1 MMSFK
6 AFLGTQEDTITDEE
20 AIKRYNEY
28 KLEFRRQQLN
38 EFFVAHK
45 DEEWYINFYILFS
58 HLRGLHIRCIGLN
71 NFFRD
76 TFDDEMELISTVAE
90 IFLLNLSSKIIN
102 VVKIIILYKI
112 YEYI

>member
-1 MMSFK
+1 MMTFK

-45 DEEWYINFYILFS
+45 DEEWWVFIVSDSHLCFLSLFS
-58 HLRGLHIRCIGLN
+58 EFPPN
-71 NFFRD
+71 PD
-76 TFDDEMELISTVAE
+76 LIVDLSRL
-90 IFLLNLSSKIIN
+90 FL
-102 VVKIIILYKI
+102 V
-112 YEYI
+112 

>member
-6 AFLGTQEDTITDEE
+6 AFLGTQEDSITDEE

-45 DEEWYINFYILFS
+45 DEEWYINF
-58 HLRGLHIRCIGLN
+58 HISLLPYVY
-71 NFFRD
+71 FRD
-76 TFDDEMELISTVAE
+76 LVAQYG
-90 IFLLNLSSKIIN
+90 I
-102 VVKIIILYKI
+102 
-112 YEYI
+112 

>member
-45 DEEWYINFYILFS
+45 DEEWYINSCILLFYTF
-58 HLRGLHIRCIGLN
+58 LRLLHYSGLDNFIVTFLIN
-71 NFFRD
+71 NKI
-76 TFDDEMELISTVAE
+76 ELIFTVA
-90 IFLLNLSSKIIN
+90 I
-102 VVKIIILYKI
+102 
-112 YEYI
+112 

>member
-1 MMSFK
+1 MCDIVFSSREVAGNFSNSNVETQPPMMSFK

-45 DEEWYINFYILFS
+45 DEEWYINFYILFF
-58 HLRGLHIRCIGLN
+58 HI
-71 NFFRD
+71 
-76 TFDDEMELISTVAE
+76 
-90 IFLLNLSSKIIN
+90 
-102 VVKIIILYKI
+102 
-112 YEYI
+112 

>member
-45 DEEWYINFYILFS
+45 DEEWYISIFIILF
-58 HLRGLHIRCIGLN
+58 
-71 NFFRD
+71 
-76 TFDDEMELISTVAE
+76 
-90 IFLLNLSSKIIN
+90 
-102 VVKIIILYKI
+102 
-112 YEYI
+112 

>member
-28 KLEFRRQQLN
+28 KSEFRRQQMN

-45 DEEWYINFYILFS
+45 DEEWYINFYIILY
-58 HLRGLHIRCIGLN
+58 RCIFGGL
-71 NFFRD
+71 FCLRRIRRFCFI
-76 TFDDEMELISTVAE
+76 TAFPIEETK
-90 IFLLNLSSKIIN
+90 LS
-102 VVKIIILYKI
+102 
-112 YEYI
+112 